1 MVYKW
6 PWLAT
11 SNFSKTLLFYFYLY
25 RQYQSSSDQIQLAAL
40 QNTANIHAADE
51 DFGVDTLTVSP
62 VALFLKPYVL
72 FSVHIKEKFLTYHIK
87 FRQTNSN
94 SKNYLVGR
102 KMTKINI

>member
-51 DFGVDTLTVSP
+51 DFGVGLGLKILS
-62 VALFLKPYVL
+62 LFLQWPC
-72 FSVHIKEKFLTYHIK
+72 S
-87 FRQTNSN
+87 
-94 SKNYLVGR
+94 
-102 KMTKINI
+102 